1 MYGSIRRS
9 DCAEAELVLANGVYI
24 TFRLETWKR
33 PLQQNVIEVSRY
45 RKNRTRNEFIPL
57 DARLLAIARKA
68 ALCAILTHRAKMH
81 LPVPPIQLRRAR
93 PVQLRLPIF

>member
-9 DCAEAELVLANGVYI
+9 DCAEAEVVLANGVYL

-33 PLQQNVIEVSRY
+33 PLQQNVVEVKRG
-45 RKNRTRNEFIPL
+45 RMNRRNESIPL

-68 ALCAILTHRAKMH
+68 ALRAILTHRAKMH
-81 LPVPPIQLRRAR
+81 LPVPPVELRLVR
-93 PVQLRLPIF
+93 PVQLRLPTF